1 MNSEPTL
8 SIGSTGPDVQRLQFK
23 LVTAKLPDDS
33 GIDGIFGSKT
43 QDAVKS
49 SNKEKILR
57 RTVVGPMTWNALP
70 ADPQMPG

>member
-8 SIGSTGPDVQRLQFK
+8 SIGSTGADVQRLQFK
-23 LVTAKLPDDS
+23 LVMAKLLDDS
-33 GIDGIFGSKT
+33 DIDGIFGSKT

-57 RTVVGPMTWNALP
+57 RTGSL
-70 ADPQMPG
+70 GR

>member
-8 SIGSTGPDVQRLQFK
+8 SIGSTGADVQRLQFK
-23 LVTAKLPDDS
+23 LVMAKLLDDS
-33 GIDGIFGSKT
+33 DIDGIFGSKT